1 MTSKSAQGVLAGKI
15 WLAIFCKCEKVYQVG
30 LSSGLSLLAWVL
42 FASFLSASVI
52 HLRFQR
58 DVVLPSLALCGGQIW
73 HKHTFHTLIPI
84 LYIPFHSTFSL
95 QIHKDGCSAV
105 CWLTFPLSLPRSTTF
120 DISYMNQYKLT
131 DPTNLPCP
139 WQPRYLRC
147 RSFKPQSSW

>member
-58 DVVLPSLALCGGQIW
+58 DVVLPSLHYVEGRFGTNIHYIHLFQFYIFRSISLFLCKFTKMGVVPSVG
-73 HKHTFHTLIPI
+73 
-84 LYIPFHSTFSL
+84 
-95 QIHKDGCSAV
+95 
-105 CWLTFPLSLPRSTTF
+105 LTFPLSLPRSTTF

-147 RSFKPQSSW
+147 RSFKPQSS